1 MKVYENFK
9 TEDFINS
16 TEIVTSIGGF
26 DGIHL
31 GHQALF
37 KKAYET
43 SNGNFQIVTFNEIPK
58 IYFNNALKP
67 ILSQEQRT
75 QFFEEQ
81 NPKNIVYL
89 DFQSV
94 NSMNALDFCKFL
106 QNNLKTTK
114 LVIGKDFKFGNKR
127 VGDVNTLI
135 DYFGENNV
143 ILLHDYLISSEKVS
157 TTEIRLFYSQG
168 DIKNAEKY
176 LGRPI
181 SYRGIVVKGK
191 QLGSTIGIP
200 TANIEL
206 NQQTELPR
214 FGVYAVKINVN
225 SQVYL
230 GCMNIGINP
239 TVDSNGQT
247 KIEIHILDFDEN
259 IYNQQVSFELID
271 FIRDEKKFNSVEEL
285 KLQITTDIAEIKNN
299 FSLQH

>member
-9 TEDFINS
+9 TEDFIDS

-67 ILSQEQRT
+67 ILSQKQRT

-157 TTEIRLFYSQG
+157 TTKIRLFYSQG
-168 DIKNAEKY
+168 NIKNAEKY

-247 KIEIHILDFDEN
+247 KIEIHILDFDKN

-299 FSLQH
+299 F

>member
-9 TEDFINS
+9 TEDFIDS

-75 QFFEEQ
+75 QFFEQQ

-157 TTEIRLFYSQG
+157 TTKIRLFYSQG
-168 DIKNAEKY
+168 NIKNAEKY

-239 TVDSNGQT
+239 TVGSNGQT
-247 KIEIHILDFDEN
+247 KIEIHILDFDKN

-285 KLQITTDIAEIKNN
+285 KFQITTDIAEIKNN
-299 FSLQH
+299 F

>member
-9 TEDFINS
+9 TEDFIDS

-37 KKAYET
+37 KKANET

-67 ILSQEQRT
+67 ILSQKQRT

-157 TTEIRLFYSQG
+157 TTKIRLFYSQG
-168 DIKNAEKY
+168 NIKNAEKY

-247 KIEIHILDFDEN
+247 KIEIHILDFDKN

-299 FSLQH
+299 F

>member
-9 TEDFINS
+9 TEDFIDS

-143 ILLHDYLISSEKVS
+143 ILLDDYLISSEKIS
-157 TTEIRLFYSQG
+157 TTKIRLFYSQG

-239 TVDSNGQT
+239 TVGSNGQT
-247 KIEIHILDFDEN
+247 KIEIHILDFDKN
-259 IYNQQVSFELID
+259 IYDQQVSFELID

-285 KLQITTDIAEIKNN
+285 KFQITTDIAEIKNN
-299 FSLQH
+299 F

>member
-9 TEDFINS
+9 TEDLINS

-157 TTEIRLFYSQG
+157 TTKIRLFYSQG

-225 SQVYL
+225 SLVYL

-299 FSLQH
+299 F

>member
-9 TEDFINS
+9 TEDFIDS

-75 QFFEEQ
+75 QFFEQQ

-157 TTEIRLFYSQG
+157 TTKIRLFYSQG
-168 DIKNAEKY
+168 NIKNAEKY

-247 KIEIHILDFDEN
+247 KIEIHILDFDKN

-299 FSLQH
+299 F

>member
-9 TEDFINS
+9 TEDFIDS

-37 KKAYET
+37 KKANET

-157 TTEIRLFYSQG
+157 TTKIRLFYSQG
-168 DIKNAEKY
+168 NIKNAEKY

-247 KIEIHILDFDEN
+247 KIEIHILDFDKN

-299 FSLQH
+299 F